1 MIIYLEDM
9 MRKLKEFNQ
18 LSGEAARDVFFIWRN
33 ELRRVVHDQG
43 VLIFFILVPL
53 LYPMLY
59 AFIYTEETVREV
71 PAVVVDRSGTA
82 LSREFVRRVDA
93 TADVR
98 VVARTGNMDEA
109 KEMMRRAEVYGIICL
124 PEDFSREVHRQEQAY
139 VSLYCDMSGLLYY
152 KALLLACTEVSLE
165 MNTEL
170 QVERLGNSTSRQD
183 EVATSPLQYEDVAL
197 FNPQNGFASF
207 LLPAVLMLVI
217 QQTLLLGVGMING
230 TARERATFHTQ
241 LIHAGRRGTLRLVA
255 GKAFCYFLVYVLVCL
270 WTLVV
275 VPRLFGLVQIPQAF
289 DLLAFVIPYVLAC
302 IFFAMTCS
310 LLICQRE
317 TCMPVFV
324 FTSLPFLF
332 VSGISWPGVAV
343 PDFWRILS
351 YLVPST
357 LGINGF
363 VRINTQG
370 ALLED
375 VAFEY
380 IVLWIQ
386 TGFYF
391 LTACAAY
398 YYMIGESRKKAMT
411 LN

>member
-1 MIIYLEDM
+1 M

-124 PEDFSREVHRQEQAY
+124 PENFSREVHRQEQAH

-183 EVATSPLQYEDVAL
+183 KVATSPLQYEDVAL

>member
-1 MIIYLEDM
+1 M

-124 PEDFSREVHRQEQAY
+124 PENFSREVHRQEQAH

-183 EVATSPLQYEDVAL
+183 KVATSPLQYEDVAL

-255 GKAFCYFLVYVLVCL
+255 GKAFCYFLGYVLVCL

>member
-1 MIIYLEDM
+1 

-124 PEDFSREVHRQEQAY
+124 PEDFSREVHRQEQAH

-183 EVATSPLQYEDVAL
+183 KVATSPLQYEDVAL

-332 VSGISWPGVAV
+332 ISGISWPGVAV

>member
-1 MIIYLEDM
+1 

-124 PEDFSREVHRQEQAY
+124 PENFSREVHRQEQAH

-183 EVATSPLQYEDVAL
+183 KVATSPLQYEDVAL

-332 VSGISWPGVAV
+332 ISGISWPGVAV

>member
-124 PEDFSREVHRQEQAY
+124 PEDFSREVHRQEQAH

-332 VSGISWPGVAV
+332 ISGISWPGVAV

>member
-124 PEDFSREVHRQEQAY
+124 PEDFSREVHRQEQAH

-183 EVATSPLQYEDVAL
+183 KVATSPLQYEDVAL

>member
-1 MIIYLEDM
+1 

-124 PEDFSREVHRQEQAY
+124 PENFSREVHRQEQAH

-183 EVATSPLQYEDVAL
+183 KVATSPLQYEDVAL

>member
-1 MIIYLEDM
+1 MI
-9 MRKLKEFNQ
+9 RKLKEFNQ

-124 PEDFSREVHRQEQAY
+124 PEDFSREVHRQEQAH

-332 VSGISWPGVAV
+332 ISGISWPGVAV

>member
-1 MIIYLEDM
+1 M

-124 PEDFSREVHRQEQAY
+124 PEDFSREVHRQEQAH

-183 EVATSPLQYEDVAL
+183 KVATSPLQYEDVAL

>member
-1 MIIYLEDM
+1 M

-59 AFIYTEETVREV
+59 SFIYTEETVREV

-124 PEDFSREVHRQEQAY
+124 PENFSREVHRQEQAH

-302 IFFAMTCS
+302 IFFVMTCS
-310 LLICQRE
+310 LLICQCE